1 MNLLNSIKLFEFNL
15 NQSNCCLIDLSENN
29 EALKNI
35 DTHNLEQL
43 HGFIFNKIQQEGKK
57 AGIGGYLERRS
68 LYQKS
73 EVFRSDSSN
82 FRNIHLGVDIWCA
95 ENTAI
100 YMPFDGE
107 IHSFKNNSAFGD
119 YGPTIITKHKL
130 QNESFHLLFGH
141 LTISSLSQLA
151 VGKQISK
158 GDLLAKLGTPKENV
172 GWPPHL
178 HFQVIIDMGN
188 AFGDYP
194 GVCSEKE
201 LDFYHNNC
209 PNPQLFLQKF

>member
-100 YMPFDGE
+100 
-107 IHSFKNNSAFGD
+107 
-119 YGPTIITKHKL
+119 
-130 QNESFHLLFGH
+130 
-141 LTISSLSQLA
+141 
-151 VGKQISK
+151 
-158 GDLLAKLGTPKENV
+158 
-172 GWPPHL
+172 L
-178 HFQVIIDMGN
+178 HAI
-188 AFGDYP
+188 
-194 GVCSEKE
+194 
-201 LDFYHNNC
+201 
-209 PNPQLFLQKF
+209 